1 MISYHTI
8 GLAYNNFFQKI
19 FFILKNVID
28 IYDLFL
34 KKYKYYFY
42 KTKFIK
48 KLYMISDMIQLIIY
62 YFILLF
68 F

>member
-42 KTKFIK
+42 KTKFK
-48 KLYMISDMIQLIIY
+48 KIV
-62 YFILLF
+62 
-68 F
+68 